1 MEPSHR
7 ATTGHVTEHPRHPGT
22 DPLRAR
28 RREVL
33 DWYASRTA
41 GPDVG
46 PDAGPDTGRAAG
58 QGAARVWPE
67 GAVIVVGHG
76 PHPHGADLAALG
88 CRVAAHAP
96 LDDWRRQGTEA
107 GVEAGAVERAVPPS
121 AGYVLV
127 TVAREAFDLRF
138 AGDVVALGHRTGL
151 PVGTLPARSAGEL
164 GFMLRRMALARRA
177 RAGAHVF
184 VDAADSSSV
193 VGDAA
198 ELAAPGSG
206 GVRTVSVYG
215 HGNESHV
222 KVGDRFVCAHSTSGF
237 PGQDCA
243 CAPNGLRLCRL
254 DDIRCGWIHLG
265 SCGALIPDWRRS
277 RPATNF
283 VDAFASSY
291 AATLCGSLYRMPTS
305 RRAILVHELAQLGG
319 AAPGGDDRSAGTLC
333 LGDPVL
339 LRHRADAPDRTA
351 AVASLGGEL
360 GRIEA
365 GSARLA
371 EDRARLLALTRT
383 VEDARGVLVA
393 LRLAV
398 GPAGRGALDACARG
412 LDGARGWAVR
422 AAAVLSAASGRTLYG
437 EPARAEFARC
447 VAGMES
453 LGERFARDLVAFL
466 TNVPEDARADV
477 PAEVTG
483 DARADAPGGVPAGP
497 PGRAPLVGAR
507 AVERAMRSGLLFEPQ
522 GPDVLCACRLCGLPV
537 RVGAAR
543 GAADDRE
550 CRWARC
556 DVCGDLARSPDGER
570 FPLVTVAG
578 PGAVGVRFFDA
589 GTRPGGPRP
598 PGPAARVV
606 VDVDDGSGALRTRS
620 AHVLAAGGEVRV
632 RCDTGGAGPSLR
644 VRALAVSGFVIW
656 FARATVPSA
665 ELLGAPPPSG
675 SPRHEGGR
683 DRMRGTP
690 AGRPE
695 GEGS

>member
-7 ATTGHVTEHPRHPGT
+7 ATGHVTERPRRPGT

-41 GPDVG
+41 GPD
-46 PDAGPDTGRAAG
+46 AGEGTG
-58 QGAARVWPE
+58 QGAGRMWPE
-67 GAVIVVGHG
+67 GAVIVVGKG
-76 PHPHGADLAALG
+76 PHPHGADLTSLG
-88 CRVAAHAP
+88 CRVAAHVP
-96 LDDWRRQGTEA
+96 LDDWRQGTGA
-107 GVEAGAVERAVPPS
+107 GAGAVERAVPSS

-127 TVAREAFDLRF
+127 TVARDAFDLRF

-198 ELAAPGSG
+198 ELAAPGSE

-222 KVGDRFVCAHSTSGF
+222 KIGDRFVCAHSTSGF

-319 AAPGGDDRSAGTLC
+319 AAPGGDGRSAGTLC

-339 LRHRADAPDRTA
+339 LRHRADAPGRTA

-365 GSARLA
+365 DSARLA

-393 LRLAV
+393 LRLAA

-412 LDGARGWAVR
+412 IDGARGWAVR

-447 VAGMES
+447 VAGMGS
-453 LGERFARDLVAFL
+453 LGERFERDLVAFL
-466 TNVPEDARADV
+466 ANVPGGIPASVPGDVRADV
-477 PAEVTG
+477 A
-483 DARADAPGGVPAGP
+483 
-497 PGRAPLVGAR
+497 LVGAR
-507 AVERAMRSGLLFEPQ
+507 AVERAMRSGLLFEPA
-522 GPDVLCACRLCGLPV
+522 GPEVLCSCRLCGLPV

-543 GAADDRE
+543 GAADGRE
-550 CRWARC
+550 CHWARC

-578 PGAVGVRFFDA
+578 PGAVGVRFF
-589 GTRPGGPRP
+589 GTAPGPGGAR

-606 VDVDDGSGALRTRS
+606 VDVDDGAGGLRTRS
-620 AHVLAAGGEVRV
+620 AHVLAAGGAVRV

-644 VRALAVSGFVIW
+644 VRALAVSGFAIW

-683 DRMRGTP
+683 DRMRGTA

>member
-7 ATTGHVTEHPRHPGT
+7 ASGHVTDHARHPDTG
-22 DPLRAR
+22 PLRTR

-33 DWYASRTA
+33 DWYASRPA
-41 GPDVG
+41 GTDAG
-46 PDAGPDTGRAAG
+46 PDAGRGAGRA
-58 QGAARVWPE
+58 WPE
-67 GAVIVVGHG
+67 GAVVVVGRG

-88 CRVAAHAP
+88 CRMAAHVP
-96 LDDWRRQGTEA
+96 LDAWRRGTSA
-107 GVEAGAVERAVPPS
+107 GTGAGAVERAVPSS

-127 TVAREAFDLRF
+127 TVARDAFDLRF
-138 AGDVVALGHRTGL
+138 ARDVVALGHRTGL

-198 ELAAPGSG
+198 ELAAPGPE

-222 KVGDRFVCAHSTSGF
+222 KIGNRFVCAHSTSGF

-339 LRHRADAPDRTA
+339 LRHRSDTPDRKA
-351 AVASLGGEL
+351 ALASLGGEL
-360 GRIEA
+360 GEIEA

-383 VEDARGVLVA
+383 VEDARGLLVA

-398 GPAGRGALDACARG
+398 GPAGRGVPAACARG
-412 LDGARGWAVR
+412 IDGARGWAVR
-422 AAAVLSAASGRTLYG
+422 AAAVLSAASGRTVYG
-437 EPARAEFARC
+437 EPVRAEFARC

-453 LGERFARDLVAFL
+453 LGERFERDLVAFL
-466 TNVPEDARADV
+466 ANVPEDARAEV
-477 PAEVTG
+477 AEGARAEVAG
-483 DARADAPGGVPAGP
+483 GAGVPAGP
-497 PGRAPLVGAR
+497 PGSVPVVGAR
-507 AVERAMRSGLLFEPQ
+507 AVERAMRSGLLFGPP
-522 GPDVLCACRLCGLPV
+522 GPDVLCACHLCGLPV

-550 CRWARC
+550 CHWARC

-578 PGAVGVRFFDA
+578 PGAVGVRFF
-589 GTRPGGPRP
+589 GTDPRPGGARP
-598 PGPAARVV
+598 EPAARVV
-606 VDVDDGSGALRTRS
+606 VDVDDGSGGLRTRS
-620 AHVLAAGGEVRV
+620 AHVLAPGGAVRV

-644 VRALAVSGFVIW
+644 VRALVVSGFAIW

-683 DRMRGTP
+683 GRMRGTA